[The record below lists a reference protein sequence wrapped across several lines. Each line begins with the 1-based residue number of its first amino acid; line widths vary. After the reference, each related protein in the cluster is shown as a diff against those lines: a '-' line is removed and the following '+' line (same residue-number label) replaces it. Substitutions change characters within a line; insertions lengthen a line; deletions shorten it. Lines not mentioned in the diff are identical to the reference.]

1 MALTSHQQRLHCSV
15 VRLAHSLAQTSC
27 CKCSVYDWMDHVWPW
42 LNACVCA
49 CGAGAST
56 CKGTPLTGL
65 ASHGLAV
72 TTPNQASK
80 HELLASRNA
89 CASPHLHNCVMFPC
103 VCVMLSCGQQQ
114 RHACDTKLTITLPPP
129 SSHTAQGSSS
139 AQPRTRHEYS
149 NNIIFFIANAAGPA
163 RMACKGH
170 HNTQGIKVARG
181 SKGSRR
187 QRTLLG
193 QRRRMQTAMQL
204 V

>member
-1 MALTSHQQRLHCSV
+1 
-15 VRLAHSLAQTSC
+15 
-27 CKCSVYDWMDHVWPW
+27 
-42 LNACVCA
+42 VCA

-114 RHACDTKLTITLPPP
+114 WHACDTKLTITPPLPV
-129 SSHTAQGSSS
+129 
-139 AQPRTRHEYS
+139 RTRHRVVLPHNHAHATS
-149 NNIIFFIANAAGPA
+149 TQTTSFSLSQMQPVQHVWPA
-163 RMACKGH
+163 KDTITHRESRWPE
-170 HNTQGIKVARG
+170 VARVLG
-181 SKGSRR
+181 VNARCSDSGEECKQQCSLFSNSRVR
-187 QRTLLG
+187 LCRLQPLLV
-193 QRRRMQTAMQL
+193 L
-204 V
+204 VIPLENKHGFALA